1 MKSTEIKIG
10 EVKGVGGGSHF
21 KPQILCMAKN
31 LEILDKKMK
40 KMIEVQL
47 REIKKNESFQ
57 SMIYKELRTFKDC
70 DYNGIQKTQKRSN
83 NFMSSDD
90 SKKQQSNLFNAS
102 SSAVDKEVDEIVK
115 ILNTRDEA
123 VLTSSGSHS
132 SRLKSRRIKS
142 NQVEDF

>member
-10 EVKGVGGGSHF
+10 EVKSVGGGSHF

-70 DYNGIQKTQKRSN
+70 DYNGIQKT
-83 NFMSSDD
+83 
-90 SKKQQSNLFNAS
+90 
-102 SSAVDKEVDEIVK
+102 
-115 ILNTRDEA
+115 
-123 VLTSSGSHS
+123 
-132 SRLKSRRIKS
+132 
-142 NQVEDF
+142 